1 MDEGEFI
8 AAVLRNP
15 VNCEI
20 LERMPALGLSDV
32 WLVSGALF
40 QSAWN
45 TLSVRAPDYG
55 VKDYDV
61 FYYDP
66 DTSWNAEDIA
76 IKRAAAVFGDLAAS
90 IEIRNQAR
98 VHLWYPNKFGF
109 PYPALSKSTD
119 GIDRFLMTCAQVGL
133 SRDSTGY
140 AVYAPRGFDDI
151 EQMTIRPNHVDN
163 FRAEAYYAKALR
175 WRRLWPELTI
185 LAP

>member
-98 VHLWYPNKFGF
+98 VHLWFETKFGE
-109 PYPALSKSTD
+109 A
-119 GIDRFLMTCAQVGL
+119 
-133 SRDSTGY
+133 
-140 AVYAPRGFDDI
+140 YAPLGSAAQALERFVSPLFAVGVRLESDGRLRVEAPFGLADLFALRLRRNPRRRIRGFERIAADI
-151 EQMTIRPNHVDN
+151 V
-163 FRAEAYYAKALR
+163 
-175 WRRLWPELTI
+175 RRWPELSVE
-185 LAP
+185 